1 MTGPVYSG
9 TGGPLCSGIGGRF
22 APESAQDLAFESA
35 EAHLRWECR
44 EEPPIRNTRKN
55 VPKGV
60 SRGSLPAPIKH
71 KPILYRARKKS
82 VRCRFM
88 LFDYLKTDKGK
99 KWSFFNSLYRSLII
113 IDLNRRG
120 LGDYAIAKALND
132 NLALVDAAEIRLR
145 SYWEKLSLFRMEGE
159 MEYFSKVVSDSLF
172 LRKRTG
178 HKRDLGES
186 EVINGARL
194 DVRRYRERGEIFVAL
209 TEKGQFSRFVEIL
222 SAD

>member
-1 MTGPVYSG
+1 
-9 TGGPLCSGIGGRF
+9 
-22 APESAQDLAFESA
+22 
-35 EAHLRWECR
+35 
-44 EEPPIRNTRKN
+44 
-55 VPKGV
+55 
-60 SRGSLPAPIKH
+60 
-71 KPILYRARKKS
+71 
-82 VRCRFM
+82 M

-172 LRKRTG
+172 LRKTDWSQ
-178 HKRDLGES
+178 KRFG
-186 EVINGARL
+186 
-194 DVRRYRERGEIFVAL
+194 
-209 TEKGQFSRFVEIL
+209 
-222 SAD
+222 